1 MKMIIMMM
9 LTRTMIIINGIEK
22 GYLFAYFLIHTIQHL
37 SIYWLFSLSLSGFA
51 RPTDVFGSINN
62 VGVINNISF
71 YLSQSLIQT
80 NEIKE
85 ELFCDETA
93 QSCSSTNI
101 CFCLHRIKV
110 KLNSIVEIKMKD
122 DSRGEEIYLN
132 LIWVKM
138 WKTLH
143 IL

>member
-1 MKMIIMMM
+1 MH
-9 LTRTMIIINGIEK
+9 N
-22 GYLFAYFLIHTIQHL
+22 
-37 SIYWLFSLSLSGFA
+37 
-51 RPTDVFGSINN
+51 PTDVFGPINN

-93 QSCSSTNI
+93 ELCNSTEI

-110 KLNSIVEIKMKD
+110 KLNSIVEITLKD
-122 DSRGEEIYLN
+122 ESKGEKNFVRYLEGF
-132 LIWVKM
+132 LKRID
-138 WKTLH
+138 
-143 IL
+143 